1 MDGYVGEIKM
11 FAGTFAPVNW
21 IFCWGQLLQVD
32 QYSTLYALIGTQFG
46 GDGIN
51 TFGVPD
57 LRGRVPVGAGTGPGL
72 TPRAPGQSSGTENV
86 TLSTAQMPR
95 HSHTVKCDIASTGDQ
110 LKNTPQNNLP
120 ATISVGNGYGADETG
135 NPLMKTD
142 MLSESG
148 SGQPHNNMPPWG
160 CLQYIMCTEGLWPP
174 RD

>member
-1 MDGYVGEIKM
+1 MDGYLGEIKM

-21 IFCWGQLLQVD
+21 AFCHGQLLSVA
-32 QYSTLYALIGTQFG
+32 QYQSLYALIGTQFG
-46 GDGIN
+46 GDGTT

-72 TPRAPGQSSGTENV
+72 TPRIAGQRGGAENV
-86 TLSTAQMPR
+86 TLTTAQMPQ
-95 HSHTVKCDIASTGDQ
+95 HTHTVKCDITSQGRQ
-110 LKNTPQNNLP
+110 LQDTPQGNLP
-120 ATISVGNGYGADETG
+120 ALLEGSTGYAADETG

-142 MLSESG
+142 MLNESG
-148 SGQPHNNMPPWG
+148 GGQPHDNMPPWG